1 MTESQAPRLR
11 QEIHG
16 PYGQHGQEYG
26 QVNKQSIRRYSS
38 VKIRILA
45 ISIAPVI
52 LQLFFMS
59 SDYRAVLL

>member
-11 QEIHG
+11 QAI
-16 PYGQHGQEYG
+16 YGQLHGQEHG
-26 QVNKQSIRRYSS
+26 QANKQSIRRYSS
-38 VKIRILA
+38 LKIRILA

-52 LQLFFMS
+52 LQLFFMP